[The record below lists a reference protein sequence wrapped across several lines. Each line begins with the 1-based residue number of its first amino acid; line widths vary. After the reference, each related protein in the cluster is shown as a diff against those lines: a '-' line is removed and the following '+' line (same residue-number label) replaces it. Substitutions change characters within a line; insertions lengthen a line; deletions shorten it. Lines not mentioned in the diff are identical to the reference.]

1 MKQTYEF
8 KKANNIK
15 SNKIRYEMTKEIET
29 SVHEKS
35 LAMYKNRQQEL
46 GNNHRRVKY
55 ECTKRASQI
64 QSEKIDHNQK
74 LNLLTKIEKT
84 YSLAKRYQ
92 VYEYSNPSA
101 LLKKVTSFKSLD
113 AGAEL
118 LKSTETGR
126 VNVKDL
132 IKNKGYVQDFKVNFE
147 GSKMLNLQTTYFGK
161 RGRPSCN
168 SGYLLK
174 TG

>member
-1 MKQTYEF
+1 
-8 KKANNIK
+8 
-15 SNKIRYEMTKEIET
+15 MTKDLE
-29 SVHEKS
+29 SSCHEKS

-46 GNNHRRVKY
+46 GKDFRRVKY
-55 ECTKRASQI
+55 EINKRVGQI
-64 QSEKIDHNQK
+64 QHDKIESNQK

-84 YSLAKRYQ
+84 YSLAKRHQ
-92 VYEYSNPSA
+92 VYEVASPSA

-132 IKNKGYVQDFKVNFE
+132 IKNKG
-147 GSKMLNLQTTYFGK
+147 
-161 RGRPSCN
+161 
-168 SGYLLK
+168 
-174 TG
+174 